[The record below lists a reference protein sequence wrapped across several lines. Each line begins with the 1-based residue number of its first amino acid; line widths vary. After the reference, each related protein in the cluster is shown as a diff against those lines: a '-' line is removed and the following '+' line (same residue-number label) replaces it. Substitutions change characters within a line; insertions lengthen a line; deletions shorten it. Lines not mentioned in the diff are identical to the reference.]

1 MSVERAVLEN
11 LIRPPG
17 TPGEIAAD
25 AVRVLGLLSFVGA
38 SVFVGGTAFPL
49 FALIVLGQLLPR
61 FLGVRPALDIAIGVV
76 LLVAGWSN
84 PLELYRMIE
93 HWDVVMHFT
102 ANGLIA
108 VVAYLLVARLASR
121 AGPTLDLPAAVT
133 IVVTTALG
141 MAASVVW
148 EIGEWFGHTFI
159 DGAIVVEYADTIGD
173 LAAGG
178 LGSLLAGFIVASRAI
193 YTRRVTSEQSTT
205 RVPIR

>member
-11 LIRPPG
+11 LIRPPA
-17 TPGEIAAD
+17 TPGEVAAD

-61 FLGVRPALDIAIGVV
+61 FLGLRPALDIAIGVV

-108 VVAYLLVARLASR
+108 VVAYLLVVRLASR
-121 AGPTLDLPAAVT
+121 SGPTLDPSAAVT
-133 IVVTTALG
+133 IVVTAALG

-178 LGSLLAGFIVASRAI
+178 LGSLVAGFIVASRAI
-193 YTRRVTSEQSTT
+193 YIGRVTSEQSTT

>member
-1 MSVERAVLEN
+1 VFEN
-11 LIRPPG
+11 LVRPPA

-61 FLGVRPALDIAIGVV
+61 FLGLLPALDISIGVV

-84 PLELYRMIE
+84 PFELYRMIE
-93 HWDVVMHFT
+93 HWDLVMHFT

-108 VVAYLLVARLASR
+108 VVAYLLLVRLTTGAGAPLELPTAAS
-121 AGPTLDLPAAVT
+121 
-133 IVVTTALG
+133 IVVTTSLG

-178 LGSLLAGFIVASRAI
+178 LGSLLAGLIVASGAV
-193 YTRRVTSEQSTT
+193 YTRRVTSEPPTT

>member
-1 MSVERAVLEN
+1 MSVERAVLAN
-11 LIRPPG
+11 LIRPPA
-17 TPGEIAAD
+17 TPGEVAAD

-61 FLGVRPALDIAIGVV
+61 FLGLRPALDIAIGVV

-93 HWDVVMHFT
+93 HWDVVMHFS

-108 VVAYLLVARLASR
+108 VVAYLLVVRLASR
-121 AGPTLDLPAAVT
+121 SGPTLDPSAAVT

-178 LGSLLAGFIVASRAI
+178 LGSLVAGFIVASRAI
-193 YTRRVTSEQSTT
+193 YIGRVTSEQSTT